1 MWHDLNK
8 AVLKK
13 QPKWLFFPA
22 GDQGASSA
30 ATKSCHG
37 DKFRLTTPLTTY
49 GKSVLEICFSEMLM
63 LEKKNFSLPTAYQIL
78 RGDHSPLKLSKMMIY
93 LNSFF
98 EDVFYYFII
107 SSKAHKIA

>member
-1 MWHDLNK
+1 
-8 AVLKK
+8 
-13 QPKWLFFPA
+13 
-22 GDQGASSA
+22 
-30 ATKSCHG
+30 
-37 DKFRLTTPLTTY
+37 
-49 GKSVLEICFSEMLM
+49 MLM

-78 RGDHSPLKLSKMMIY
+78 RGDHSRSPLKLSKMMIY